1 MIKTYII
8 GTGNFSFNL
17 SKKIKFSQI
26 YSTKNFLK
34 EISVINE
41 NKSKIN
47 IIINSFFSSKKI
59 HEINKYNDFVIRTVF
74 NISKILDSLK
84 PKIINKIIYTSSSS
98 VYGSIN
104 SQFLNVVDN
113 NREIYAAFK
122 IAAECLIKNFCKKN
136 KIPIIICRVF
146 NLYGNNDDFSIL
158 QAIKKVI
165 KTSKKIKIFNK
176 GLSVRDYIHVED
188 VIKIYS
194 YILKNIHSSNYF
206 DIGTGKGLTL
216 LEIIKKLNLKDKN
229 IIFEKKKIREIKYS
243 IARNH
248 DILKKI
254 PNIKFKN
261 VEEYLNISEKLHY
274 KKNIGKNYIDYKF

>member
-104 SQFLNVVDN
+104 SQFLNVEDN
-113 NREIYAAFK
+113 NREVYAAFK
-122 IAAECLIKNFCKKN
+122 ISAE
-136 KIPIIICRVF
+136 
-146 NLYGNNDDFSIL
+146 
-158 QAIKKVI
+158 
-165 KTSKKIKIFNK
+165 
-176 GLSVRDYIHVED
+176 
-188 VIKIYS
+188 
-194 YILKNIHSSNYF
+194 
-206 DIGTGKGLTL
+206 
-216 LEIIKKLNLKDKN
+216 
-229 IIFEKKKIREIKYS
+229 
-243 IARNH
+243 
-248 DILKKI
+248 
-254 PNIKFKN
+254 
-261 VEEYLNISEKLHY
+261 
-274 KKNIGKNYIDYKF
+274 